1 MMAAG
6 ALLKWVFIGL
16 GPQEMHSIDDG
27 RKGVTKLV
35 TEQPA
40 RGTHVIALR
49 IRKLAR
55 RKTHRAGLS
64 GSNLNVQLRL
74 SQQRWAQAATT
85 TIEDI
90 DE

>member
-1 MMAAG
+1 MFDS
-6 ALLKWVFIGL
+6 L
-16 GPQEMHSIDDG
+16 E
-27 RKGVTKLV
+27 LV
-35 TEQPA
+35 RRHAPA

>member
-1 MMAAG
+1 MFDS
-6 ALLKWVFIGL
+6 L
-16 GPQEMHSIDDG
+16 E
-27 RKGVTKLV
+27 LV
-35 TEQPA
+35 RRTRRRA
-40 RGTHVIALR
+40 GTHVIALR